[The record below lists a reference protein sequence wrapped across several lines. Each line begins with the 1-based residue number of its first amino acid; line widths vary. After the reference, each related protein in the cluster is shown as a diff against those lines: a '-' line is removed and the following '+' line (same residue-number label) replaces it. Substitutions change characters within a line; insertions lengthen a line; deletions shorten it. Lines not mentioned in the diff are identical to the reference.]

1 MRAKWGG
8 HFCLA
13 GQIRGREVKKGV
25 EVIESNGDVRGEGER
40 PEGARSEGGREAEW
54 AVESNSPRMSICAC

>member
-13 GQIRGREVKKGV
+13 GQIRGRE
-25 EVIESNGDVRGEGER
+25 IESNGEVRGEGER